1 MALETHI
8 RILLGA
14 LTNTSIPEAPDP
26 HVIRTFEQRF
36 TEAREVD
43 RLLKGRTT
51 FQNGNR
57 SALQSIA
64 NLRARS
70 AKDPTSN
77 IAIAVSRVEERSLR
91 LTFSIVHSFGL
102 PEWRPDLLGGTPT
115 SLYNGALESIAL
127 WTFEQAATSFAY
139 THLSPNLRYV
149 QDTAFVQKLYR
160 NFVWSYLKGL
170 VLKEQ
175 KEEGSV
181 IRAIQENRAYK
192 SRSEVR
198 KAKLF
203 MPSYNLIRSLYST
216 AYTTTE

>member
-8 RILLGA
+8 QILLGA
-14 LTNTSIPEAPDP
+14 LTNTLIPEAPDP

-36 TEAREVD
+36 TDAREVD
-43 RLLKGRTT
+43 RLLKGSTT
-51 FQNGNR
+51 FQNGNCH
-57 SALQSIA
+57 ALQSIRT
-64 NLRARS
+64 LRART
-70 AKDPTSN
+70 AMDPTSS
-77 IAIAVSRVEERSLR
+77 IAMAVSRVEERSLR

-102 PEWRPDLLGGTPT
+102 PDWRPDLIGGTPT

-139 THLSPNLRYV
+139 THLSPNLRYL
-149 QDTAFVQKLYR
+149 QDTALIQKLYK

-175 KEEGSV
+175 KEQGSV
-181 IRAIQENRAYK
+181 SRALQENKAYK

-203 MPSYNLIRSLYST
+203 IPKLYSD
-216 AYTTTE
+216 